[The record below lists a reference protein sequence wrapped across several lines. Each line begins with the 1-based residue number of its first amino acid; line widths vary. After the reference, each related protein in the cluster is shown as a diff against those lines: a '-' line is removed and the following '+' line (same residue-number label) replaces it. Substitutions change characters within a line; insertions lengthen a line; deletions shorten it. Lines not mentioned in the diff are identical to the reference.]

1 MVTIDESEALNKDRI
16 KRIQEVVGTL
26 LYYARAVDS
35 TMLTALSSLASAQA
49 NGTVETER
57 ATNQL
62 LDYCATHPNAGI
74 VYHASEMRLRI
85 HSDASYLCEPK
96 ARSRAGGHFY
106 LSNKQDINNGAVI
119 NISTIIKHVMA
130 SAMESEI
137 AAIFLN
143 AREALPLRVL
153 LEELGHHQEATE
165 IVTDNSTAHG
175 MINKTMTPRRSKS
188 IDMRFHWL
196 KCREAQQQFRIL
208 WAPGATNL
216 ADYFT
221 KHFSPAHHRTVRG
234 RYVKDAPGVPTKYK
248 ARLAQNSP
256 FVLPQ

>member
-1 MVTIDESEALNKDRI
+1 MHQKCISAF
-16 KRIQEVVGTL
+16 TL
-26 LYYARAVDS
+26 MHLTFVNPRPAAGREDIFISKTSRMS
-35 TMLTALSSLASAQA
+35 T
-49 NGTVETER
+49 
-57 ATNQL
+57 
-62 LDYCATHPNAGI
+62 
-74 VYHASEMRLRI
+74 
-85 HSDASYLCEPK
+85 
-96 ARSRAGGHFY
+96 
-106 LSNKQDINNGAVI
+106 NGAII

-153 LEELGHHQEATE
+153 LEELGHRQDATE

-221 KHFSPAHHRTVRG
+221 KHFSPAHHRTVRW

-248 ARLAQNSP
+248 AQLAQHSP